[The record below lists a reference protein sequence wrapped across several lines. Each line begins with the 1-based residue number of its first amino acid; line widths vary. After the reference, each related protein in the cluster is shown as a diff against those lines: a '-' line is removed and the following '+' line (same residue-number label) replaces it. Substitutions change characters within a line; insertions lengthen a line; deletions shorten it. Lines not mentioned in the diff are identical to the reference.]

1 MLHRILLLYVIVLAL
16 PGRVGA
22 QTITTCADSWAEITA
37 AISAAAASAG
47 NHDVRIVQGTY
58 VMNGSILAELHPDAF
73 LSLRGGYLAGC
84 ATRALDP
91 TNTALAGQGVHAL
104 RIGHNRDFTLEGLT
118 VRNLGGYAQ
127 SLDGGLGVACSAT
140 DGNVRQVAL
149 RHNIFS
155 DIDGKYAGV
164 DVYGDGPCRLAF
176 RNNLVKEMMAPA
188 AASFFRAVSLC
199 GGLFDGSRQGEHADH
214 NTFVGINAGS
224 GSNSAALG
232 ICKTGNVVNNVFRS
246 NTPRDLDL
254 FPGNAVNVVGNL
266 YDQIP
271 GDGIGGQN
279 VDNFTA
285 DPLFVNA
292 GAGDYRLQV
301 ASPAINRGATLTDL
315 TQDLV
320 GNGRKVGSRTDLG
333 AYESNLND
341 LTQVLVTN
349 SADSG
354 AGSLRQALL
363 DANANPNHTLV
374 RFSMP
379 GVCGSQGILLLSALP
394 DISTAV
400 TIDGY
405 TQSGAQPNTSP
416 SAFNAQV
423 CVGLT
428 QIGGSAV
435 GLRAAAGGSLVVRGL
450 WFGNFTGSGAAAI
463 RIAGGSKHVIEGN
476 QFSGI
481 LPNGSSVG
489 QNRVNVLVSGGNDT
503 RIGGAAIG
511 QRNLISNA
519 EVQGVAVSS
528 AGLGAGIVVQ
538 NNLIGLDASR
548 SAVDGNGGAGVSVSN
563 SGGVEILGN
572 VINGNGGGGV
582 SVTSGSL
589 GVVVRDNEIGRA
601 LQGNAGHGVF
611 VGGGSFSV
619 IVGGSSEGVDAGGNW
634 ISYNSGAGVRVAD
647 GDAVRVRGNVLWNNV
662 QMGIDL
668 GTAGVTANDA
678 GDGDT
683 GANDL
688 QNFPVL
694 GAATALNGN
703 LTVSGSLDAGANANY
718 YIDVYA
724 NLACDASG
732 HGQGYRY
739 LGRIDTSTAANGQTS
754 FQQGFADDAILP
766 GQFITATATR
776 TGPTNIGDTSEFS
789 ACMAVEAGIDELF
802 QDGFED

>member
-1 MLHRILLLYVIVLAL
+1 MLRCCLLLFVLGLAS
-16 PGRVGA
+16 PGRAFA
-22 QTITTCADSWAEITA
+22 QTITTCADSWAEIVA
-37 AISAAAASAG
+37 AISAAGANAG
-47 NHDVRIVQGTY
+47 EHDVRIVQGTY
-58 VMNGSILAELHPDAF
+58 VMSGSLLADLHPDAF
-73 LSLRGGYLAGC
+73 LSLRGGYNPGC
-84 ATRALDP
+84 ATRTLDP
-91 TNTALAGQGVHAL
+91 TNTTLAGQSVHMM
-104 RIGHNRDFTLEGLT
+104 RIIHNRDLTLEGLT
-118 VRNLGGYAQ
+118 VRHLGGYLQGQA
-127 SLDGGLGVACSAT
+127 GGLNINCDAT
-140 DGNVRQVAL
+140 DSNIRFVTL

-155 DIDGKYAGV
+155 DLDGEHAGV
-164 DVYGDGPCRLAF
+164 YVWGEPACRLDF
-176 RNNLVKEMMAPA
+176 RNNLVHSITAPA
-188 AASFFRAVSLC
+188 GASSTFSGVALC
-199 GGLFDGSRQGEHADH
+199 SGIFDSPRQGEYVDQ
-214 NTFVGINAGS
+214 NTFVGIVAGS
-224 GSNSAALG
+224 GNNAGALAV
-232 ICKTGNVVNNVFRS
+232 CKTGTVAHNLFRS

-254 FPGNAVNVVGNL
+254 VAGNAMNVIGNL
-266 YDQIP
+266 YDQMP
-271 GDGIGGQN
+271 SDGIGGQN
-279 VDNFTA
+279 VGNFSA
-285 DPLFVNA
+285 DPLFVNP
-292 GAGDYRLQV
+292 GAGDYRLQL
-301 ASPAINRGATLTDL
+301 ASPAINQGATLTDL
-315 TQDLV
+315 TQDLA
-320 GNGRKVGSRTDLG
+320 GNGRQVGSRTDLG

-379 GVCGSQGILLLSALP
+379 GVCGSQGILLSSALP

-428 QIGGSAV
+428 QIGGSPI
-435 GLRAAAGGSLVVRGL
+435 GLRAVDGGSLVVRGL

-463 RIAGGSKHVIEGN
+463 RIAGGSEHVIEGN
-476 QFSGI
+476 QFSGA
-481 LPNGSSVG
+481 LPNGTSVG
-489 QNRVNVLVSGGNDT
+489 QNRVNVLLSGGNDT
-503 RIGGAAIG
+503 LIGGSTIG

-519 EVQGVAVSS
+519 EFQGVAVSG

-538 NNLIGLDASR
+538 NNLIGTNAAR
-548 SAVDGNGGAGVSVSN
+548 TATAGNGGAGVSVST

-572 VINGNGGGGV
+572 VINGNDGGGV
-582 SVTSGSL
+582 SITGGSL
-589 GVVVRDNEIGRA
+589 GVVIRDNEIGRA
-601 LQGNAGHGVF
+601 LQGNAGHGVY

-647 GDAVRVRGNVLWNNV
+647 GDAVRVRGNVLWNNM
-662 QMGIDL
+662 QLGIDL

-694 GAATALNGN
+694 GAASVLGGN
-703 LTVSGSLDAGANANY
+703 LTVSGSLDSGANANY

-724 NLACDASG
+724 NSSCDASG

-739 LGRIDTSTAANGQTS
+739 LGRIDVSTAANGQAS
-754 FQQGFADDAILP
+754 FQQSFADDEILP

-776 TGPTNIGDTSEFS
+776 TGPTNIGDSSEFS
-789 ACMAVEAGIDELF
+789 SCLAVEAGIDDLF
-802 QDGFED
+802 SDSFE

>member
-1 MLHRILLLYVIVLAL
+1 MLRCCLLLFVLGLAS
-16 PGRVGA
+16 PGRLFA
-22 QTITTCADSWAEITA
+22 QTITTCADSWVEIA
-37 AISAAAASAG
+37 DAISAAGANAG
-47 NHDVRIVQGTY
+47 LHDVRIVQGIHA
-58 VMNGSILAELHPDAF
+58 MNGSILAQLHPDAF
-73 LSLRGGYLAGC
+73 LSLRGGYHAGC
-84 ATRALDP
+84 ATRVLDP
-91 TNTALAGQGVHAL
+91 ANTTLAGQGVHAL
-104 RIGHNRDFTLEGLT
+104 RIRHNRDFTLEGLT
-118 VRNLGGYAQ
+118 IRNLGGYAQ
-127 SLDGGLGVACSAT
+127 SLDGGLGIACSAT
-140 DGNVRQVAL
+140 DGNVRHVAL

-155 DIDGKYAGV
+155 EIDGKYAGV

-176 RNNLVKEMMAPA
+176 RNNLVKAITAPVS
-188 AASFFRAVSLC
+188 ASFFRAVSLC
-199 GGLFDGSRQGEHADH
+199 GGLFEGSRQGEHADQ

-224 GSNSAALG
+224 GSNSAGLG
-232 ICKTGNVVNNVFRS
+232 TCRTGNVMHNVFRS
-246 NTPRDLDL
+246 NTPRDIDML
-254 FPGNAVNVVGNL
+254 PGNAINVVGNL
-266 YDQIP
+266 YDQMP
-271 GDGIGGQN
+271 SDGIGGQN
-279 VDNFTA
+279 GGNFSA
-285 DPLFVNA
+285 DPLFVNP
-292 GAGDYRLQV
+292 GAGDYRLQL
-301 ASPAINRGATLTDL
+301 ASPAINQGATLTDL
-315 TQDLV
+315 TQDLT
-320 GNGRKVGSRTDLG
+320 GNGRRVGSRTDLG

-354 AGSLRQALL
+354 PGSLRQALL
-363 DANANPNHTLV
+363 DANANADHTLV
-374 RFSMP
+374 RFAMA
-379 GVCGSQGILLLSALP
+379 GACGTQGILLLSALP

-405 TQSGAQPNTSP
+405 TQSGAQPSTSP

-428 QIGGSAV
+428 QIGGSPL
-435 GLRAAAGGSLVVRGL
+435 GLRAVDGGSLVVRGL
-450 WFGNFTGSGAAAI
+450 WFSNFTGSGAAAI
-463 RIAGGSKHVIEGN
+463 RITGGSEHVIEGC
-476 QFSGI
+476 QFSGV
-481 LPNGSSVG
+481 LPNGSSLS

-519 EVQGVAVSS
+519 EFQGVAVSS

-538 NNLIGLDASR
+538 NNLIGPNAALSGVEA
-548 SAVDGNGGAGVSVSN
+548 NGGAGISVSN

-582 SVTSGSL
+582 SITSASL
-589 GVVVRDNEIGRA
+589 GVVIRDNEIGRA
-601 LQGNAGHGVF
+601 LMGNVGHGVY

-619 IVGGSSEGVDAGGNW
+619 VVGGSSEGVDAGGNW

-694 GAATALNGN
+694 GAASVLGGN
-703 LTVSGSLDAGANANY
+703 LTVSGSLDSGANANY
-718 YIDVYA
+718 YVDIYA
-724 NLACDASG
+724 NASCDASG
-732 HGQGYRY
+732 HGQGFRY
-739 LGRIDTSTAANGQTS
+739 LGRIDVSTAANGQAS
-754 FQQGFADDAILP
+754 FQHSFSDDEVLP

-776 TGPTNIGDTSEFS
+776 IGPTNIGDSSEFS
-789 ACMAVEAGIDELF
+789 TCLAVEAGIDDLF
-802 QDGFED
+802 TDSFE

>member
-1 MLHRILLLYVIVLAL
+1 MLRCCLLLFVLGLAS
-16 PGRVGA
+16 PGRAFA
-22 QTITTCADSWAEITA
+22 QTITTCADSWAEIVA
-37 AISAAAASAG
+37 AISAAGANAG
-47 NHDVRIVQGTY
+47 EHDVRIVQGTY
-58 VMNGSILAELHPDAF
+58 VMSGSLLADLHPDAF
-73 LSLRGGYLAGC
+73 LSLRGGYNPGC
-84 ATRALDP
+84 ATRTLDP
-91 TNTALAGQGVHAL
+91 TNTTLAGQSVHMM
-104 RIGHNRDFTLEGLT
+104 RIIHNRDLTLEGLT
-118 VRNLGGYAQ
+118 VRHLGGYLQGQA
-127 SLDGGLGVACSAT
+127 GGLNINCDAT
-140 DGNVRQVAL
+140 DSNIRFVTL

-155 DIDGKYAGV
+155 DLDGEYAGV
-164 DVYGDGPCRLAF
+164 YVWGEPACRLDF
-176 RNNLVKEMMAPA
+176 RNNLVHSITAPA
-188 AASFFRAVSLC
+188 GASSTFSGVALC
-199 GGLFDGSRQGEHADH
+199 SGIFDSPRQGEYVDQ
-214 NTFVGINAGS
+214 NTFVGIVAGS
-224 GSNSAALG
+224 GNNAGALAV
-232 ICKTGNVVNNVFRS
+232 CKTGTVAHNLFRS

-254 FPGNAVNVVGNL
+254 VAGNAMNVIGNL
-266 YDQIP
+266 YDQMP
-271 GDGIGGQN
+271 SDGIGGQN
-279 VDNFTA
+279 VGNFSA
-285 DPLFVNA
+285 DPLFVNP
-292 GAGDYRLQV
+292 GAGDYRLQL
-301 ASPAINRGATLTDL
+301 ASPAINQGATLTDL
-315 TQDLV
+315 TQDLA
-320 GNGRKVGSRTDLG
+320 GNGRQVGSRTDLG

-379 GVCGSQGILLLSALP
+379 GVCGSQGILLSSALP

-428 QIGGSAV
+428 QIGGSPI
-435 GLRAAAGGSLVVRGL
+435 GLRAVDGGSLVVRGL

-463 RIAGGSKHVIEGN
+463 RIAGGSEHVIEGN
-476 QFSGI
+476 QFSGA
-481 LPNGSSVG
+481 LPNGTSVG
-489 QNRVNVLVSGGNDT
+489 QNRVNVLLSGGNDT
-503 RIGGAAIG
+503 LIGGSTIG

-519 EVQGVAVSS
+519 EFQGVAVSG

-538 NNLIGLDASR
+538 NNLIGTNAAR
-548 SAVDGNGGAGVSVSN
+548 TATAGNGGAGVSVST

-572 VINGNGGGGV
+572 VINGNDGGGV
-582 SVTSGSL
+582 SITGGSL
-589 GVVVRDNEIGRA
+589 GVVIRDNEIGRA
-601 LQGNAGHGVF
+601 LQGNAGHGVY

-647 GDAVRVRGNVLWNNV
+647 GDAVRVRGNVLWNNM
-662 QMGIDL
+662 QLGIDL

-694 GAATALNGN
+694 GAASVLGGN
-703 LTVSGSLDAGANANY
+703 LTVSGSLDSGANANY

-724 NLACDASG
+724 NSSCDASG

-739 LGRIDTSTAANGQTS
+739 LGRIDVSTAANGQAS
-754 FQQGFADDAILP
+754 FQQSFADDEILP
-766 GQFITATATR
+766 GQFITAAATR
-776 TGPTNIGDTSEFS
+776 TGPTNIGDSSEFS
-789 ACMAVEAGIDELF
+789 SCLAVEAGIDDLF
-802 QDGFED
+802 SDSFE

>member
-1 MLHRILLLYVIVLAL
+1 MLRCCLLLFVLGLAS
-16 PGRVGA
+16 PGRAFA
-22 QTITTCADSWAEITA
+22 QTITTCADSWAEIVA
-37 AISAAAASAG
+37 AISAAGANAG
-47 NHDVRIVQGTY
+47 EHDVRIVQGTY
-58 VMNGSILAELHPDAF
+58 VMSGSLLADLHPDAF
-73 LSLRGGYLAGC
+73 LSLRGGYNPGC
-84 ATRALDP
+84 ATRTLDP
-91 TNTALAGQGVHAL
+91 TNTTLAGQSVHMM
-104 RIGHNRDFTLEGLT
+104 RIIHNRDMTLEGLT
-118 VRNLGGYAQ
+118 VRHLGGYLQ
-127 SLDGGLGVACSAT
+127 GQDGGLNINCNAT
-140 DGNVRQVAL
+140 DGNIRYVTL

-155 DIDGKYAGV
+155 DLDGEYAGV
-164 DVYGDGPCRLAF
+164 SVWGVPACRLDF
-176 RNNLVKEMMAPA
+176 RNNLVHSITAPA
-188 AASFFRAVSLC
+188 GASSNFSGVVLC
-199 GGLFDGSRQGEHADH
+199 SGVFDSPRQGEYVDQ
-214 NTFVGINAGS
+214 NTFVGVVAGS
-224 GSNSAALG
+224 GSNAGALAV
-232 ICKTGNVVNNVFRS
+232 CKTGTVAHNLFRS
-246 NTPRDLDL
+246 NTPRDIDM
-254 FPGNAVNVVGNL
+254 FPGNAINVVGNL

-271 GDGIGGQN
+271 SDGIGGQN
-279 VDNFTA
+279 VGNFTA
-285 DPLFVNA
+285 DPLFVNP
-292 GAGDYRLQV
+292 GTGDYRLQL
-301 ASPAINRGATLTDL
+301 ASPAINQGATLTDL
-315 TQDLV
+315 TQDLA

-379 GVCGSQGILLLSALP
+379 GVCGSQGILLLGALP

-405 TQSGAQPNTSP
+405 TQSAAQPNTSS

-428 QIGGSAV
+428 QIGGSPV
-435 GLRAAAGGSLVVRGL
+435 GLRAVDGGSLVVRGL

-463 RIAGGSKHVIEGN
+463 RIAGGSEHVIEGN
-476 QFSGI
+476 QFSGA
-481 LPNGSSVG
+481 LPNGTSVG

-503 RIGGAAIG
+503 LIGGSAIG

-519 EVQGVAVSS
+519 EFQGVAVSG
-528 AGLGAGIVVQ
+528 AGLGAGVVVQ
-538 NNLIGLDASR
+538 NNLIGTNAAR
-548 SAVDGNGGAGVSVSN
+548 TATAGNGGAGVSVST

-572 VINGNGGGGV
+572 VINGNDGGGV
-582 SVTSGSL
+582 SIGNGSF

-601 LQGNAGHGVF
+601 LQGNAGHGVY

-634 ISYNSGAGVRVAD
+634 ISYNSGAGVRVFD
-647 GDAVRVRGNVLWNNV
+647 GDAVRVRGNVLWNNM
-662 QMGIDL
+662 QLGIDL

-694 GAATALNGN
+694 GAASVLGGN
-703 LTVSGSLDAGANANY
+703 LSVSGSLDSGANANY

-724 NLACDASG
+724 NSSCDASG

-739 LGRIDTSTAANGQTS
+739 LGRIDVSTAANGQAS
-754 FQQGFADDAILP
+754 FQQSFADDEILP

-776 TGPTNIGDTSEFS
+776 TGPTNIGDSSEFS
-789 ACMAVEAGIDELF
+789 SCLAVEAGIDDLF
-802 QDGFED
+802 SDSFE